1 MMAFPADL
9 HTHTTYSDGIL
20 SPEDLLD
27 KSKKVGLHALSITD
41 HDTMQGYIHG
51 LEYAKSIGIQLI
63 PGLELSC
70 YEQNRD
76 YHLLG
81 YFTDPDNPQLNHYL
95 TMFKHER
102 EKRAERIIKK
112 LNNVNIPI
120 TMNDVLA
127 KAGKAP
133 VARPHIA
140 AVMIDHSFIGDL
152 KSAFD
157 KYLSFGKPAYEPKW
171 NFPVELGI
179 KVINDAGGVAVLAHP
194 GRYLP
199 QQVLSRFIKQGLD
212 GIEVVHPSHSPETQ
226 QYYRSI
232 IDQYCLLW
240 TGGSDFH
247 GSREYDETNF
257 GTFTIGTNAID
268 AIQSYLKH

>member
-1 MMAFPADL
+1 
-9 HTHTTYSDGIL
+9 
-20 SPEDLLD
+20 
-27 KSKKVGLHALSITD
+27 
-41 HDTMQGYIHG
+41 
-51 LEYAKSIGIQLI
+51 
-63 PGLELSC
+63 
-70 YEQNRD
+70 
-76 YHLLG
+76 
-81 YFTDPDNPQLNHYL
+81 
-95 TMFKHER
+95 MFKHER
-102 EKRAERIIKK
+102 AKRAERIVKK
-112 LNNVNIPI
+112 LNNANMSI
-120 TMNDVLA
+120 TMDDVLQ
-127 KAGKAP
+127 KAGKAS

-140 AVMIDHSFIGDL
+140 SVMIDKSYINDL

-157 KYLSFGKPAYEPKW
+157 KYLSVGKPAYEPKW

-179 KVINDAGGVAVLAHP
+179 KIINEAGGVAVLAHP

-212 GIEVVHPSHSPETQ
+212 GIEAVHPSHSIETQ

-257 GTFTIGTNAID
+257 GKFTVSTSAID

>member
-1 MMAFPADL
+1 
-9 HTHTTYSDGIL
+9 
-20 SPEDLLD
+20 
-27 KSKKVGLHALSITD
+27 
-41 HDTMQGYIHG
+41 
-51 LEYAKSIGIQLI
+51 
-63 PGLELSC
+63 
-70 YEQNRD
+70 
-76 YHLLG
+76 
-81 YFTDPDNPQLNHYL
+81 
-95 TMFKHER
+95 MFKHER
-102 EKRAERIIKK
+102 AKRAERIIKK
-112 LNNVNIPI
+112 LNNVNVDI
-120 TMNDVLA
+120 TLMDVLE

-133 VARPHIA
+133 IARPHIA
-140 AVMIDHSFIGDL
+140 SVMIDKSFIGDL

-157 KYLSFGKPAYEPKW
+157 KYLSYGKPAYEPKW

-247 GSREYDETNF
+247 GSRDYDETNF

>member
-1 MMAFPADL
+1 M
-9 HTHTTYSDGIL
+9 
-20 SPEDLLD
+20 D
-27 KSKKVGLHALSITD
+27 KAKSVGLHSLAITD
-41 HDTMQGYIHG
+41 HDTMLGYIHAVD
-51 LEYAKSIGIQLI
+51 YANSIGIQLI

-70 YEQNRD
+70 YEQGRD

-81 YFTDPDNPQLNHYL
+81 FFTDPDNPQLNHYL

-102 EKRAERIIKK
+102 AKRAERIVKK
-112 LNNVNIPI
+112 LNNANMSI
-120 TMNDVLA
+120 TMDDVLQ
-127 KAGKAP
+127 KAGKAS

-140 AVMIDHSFIGDL
+140 SVMIDKSYINDL

-157 KYLSFGKPAYEPKW
+157 KYLSVGKPAYEPKW

-179 KVINDAGGVAVLAHP
+179 KIINEAGGVAVLAHP

-212 GIEVVHPSHSPETQ
+212 GIEAVHPSHSIETQ

-257 GTFTIGTNAID
+257 GKFTVSTSAID

>member
-1 MMAFPADL
+1 MMSLLADL
-9 HTHTTYSDGIL
+9 HTHTTFSDGIL
-20 SPEDLLD
+20 SPEQLLD
-27 KSKKVGLHALSITD
+27 KAKSVGLHSLAITD
-41 HDTMQGYIHG
+41 HDTMLGYIHAVD
-51 LEYAKSIGIQLI
+51 YANSIGIQLI

-70 YEQNRD
+70 YEQGRD

-81 YFTDPDNPQLNHYL
+81 FFTDPDNPQLNHYL

-102 EKRAERIIKK
+102 AKRAERIVKK
-112 LNNVNIPI
+112 LNNADMSI
-120 TMNDVLA
+120 TMDDVLQ
-127 KAGKAP
+127 KAGKAS

-140 AVMIDHSFIGDL
+140 SVMIDKSYINDL

-157 KYLSFGKPAYEPKW
+157 KYLSVGKPAYEPKW

-179 KVINDAGGVAVLAHP
+179 KIINEAGGVAVLAHP

-212 GIEVVHPSHSPETQ
+212 GIEAVHPSHSIETQ

-257 GTFTIGTNAID
+257 GKFTVSTSAID